1 MMRLFDYVNERLGF
15 TARHRRVLDRP
26 VPGWIN
32 YGYCFGGIAFT
43 LFIVLL
49 LSGLLLSLFYT
60 PSETEAYASIQRL
73 HRDVP
78 LGHLLR
84 STHHWAAN
92 LMVVMV
98 TLHMLRVFI
107 TGSFKNPRELNWVT
121 GATLL
126 LLTLGYGFTG
136 YLLPWDQKA
145 YWATVVGTN
154 MLGSVP
160 AIGSSL
166 AAVMRGGL
174 DVTGQTL
181 QRFYSLHV
189 LWLPVLTGLFMWLHF
204 HMIRRQGIS
213 GGL

>member
-1 MMRLFDYVNERLGF
+1 MLLRVAGIRGEQTTGSKIRKKMRLFDYLNDRLVF

-98 TLHMLRVFI
+98 TLHMVRVFI
-107 TGSFKNPRELNWVT
+107 TGSYKTPRELNWVT
-121 GATLL
+121 GAMLL

-136 YLLPWDQKA
+136 YLLPWDQ
-145 YWATVVGTN
+145 
-154 MLGSVP
+154 
-160 AIGSSL
+160 L
-166 AAVMRGGL
+166 A
-174 DVTGQTL
+174 
-181 QRFYSLHV
+181 
-189 LWLPVLTGLFMWLHF
+189 
-204 HMIRRQGIS
+204 
-213 GGL
+213 